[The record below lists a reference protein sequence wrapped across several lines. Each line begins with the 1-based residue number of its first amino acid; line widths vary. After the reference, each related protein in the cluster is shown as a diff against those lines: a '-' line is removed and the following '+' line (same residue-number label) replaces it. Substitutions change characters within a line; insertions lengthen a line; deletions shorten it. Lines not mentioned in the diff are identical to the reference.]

1 MKIMSSPSRYQKSN
15 EMLTRAGKVIPLG
28 SQTFSKSHIQFPTPA
43 APLYMERGHRG
54 RCWDVDGNEYVDLIG
69 GLLPVLLGYQDP
81 DVDNAIKKQLAK
93 GITFSLA
100 TELEV
105 ELAERLVELIPC
117 AEMVRYGKNGSDA
130 TAAAVRLARAFTG
143 RNHIIALG
151 YHGWQDWYIGAT
163 TRSKGIPR
171 QVRDLTTK
179 VPYHDKSA
187 LEAAFQTHEDDVAAI
202 ILEPMFVDEDDDG
215 YLQGLVDY
223 ARGQG
228 ALVIFDE
235 IVTGFRYARGGAQAL
250 FGVTPDLSAF
260 GKAMGNGM
268 PISAVVGRR
277 DVMLEMEEIFFSS
290 TFGGE
295 CLSLAAAIAVIDKIN
310 REPVVEQLWTTG
322 ENLSQGVGRMIQTYQ
337 LQDVISMGGVAPWK
351 IIQVRDHEYASKAGI
366 STLLFKELIARGVL
380 TNGSHNVCY
389 AHNGDDVHQA
399 LEAYDQSLAIL
410 AEELERPGLEDRL
423 GLEPIQPVFRVR

>member
-1 MKIMSSPSRYQKSN
+1 MSSPSRYRKSN
-15 EMLTRAGKVIPLG
+15 EMLVRAGKVIPLG
-28 SQTFSKSHIQFPTPA
+28 SQTFSKSHIQFPTPE
-43 APLYMERGHRG
+43 APLYMERGHQG

-69 GLLPVLLGYQDP
+69 GLLPILLGYQDP
-81 DVDNAIKKQLAK
+81 DVDDAIKKQVSK

-100 TELEV
+100 TELEI
-105 ELAERLVELIPC
+105 ELAERLVELIPS

-130 TAAAVRLARAFTG
+130 TAAAVRLVRAFTG

-179 VPYHDKSA
+179 IPYHDKA
-187 LEAAFQTHEDDVAAI
+187 AFEAAFQTHRDDVAGV
-202 ILEPMFVDEDDDG
+202 ILEPMFTDEHETG
-215 YLQGLVDY
+215 YLRSLVDF
-223 ARGQG
+223 AREQG

-310 REPVVEQLWTTG
+310 REPVVDKLWTTG
-322 ENLSQGVGRMIQTYQ
+322 EKLSQGVGDLIEKFQ
-337 LQDVISMGGVAPWK
+337 LQDVITMGGLAPWK
-351 IIQVRDHEYASKAGI
+351 IIQVRDHEHASRAGI
-366 STLLFKELIARGVL
+366 STLLFRELIAHGIL

-389 AHNGDDVHQA
+389 AHNEDDIQQT
-399 LEAYDQSLAIL
+399 LEAYELSLAIL
-410 AEELERPGLEDRL
+410 AEELQRPGLEDRL